1 MPYTREQIDN
11 ILRTNDRAVERA
23 ILRLFELQ
31 TADEQKTAGTN
42 QDNGRGFRSSDARA
56 GTRFAR
62 WLLGMNDRNQVKY
75 AKKLLTNPKADRI
88 FINYCR
94 KGERV
99 IDRARRIALTHSRQL
114 VAIANEKEQSQPTR
128 EDVQRAELCARAK
141 SHLAAIEASCTEDTA
156 PGQTLAERGFTFDGP
171 QPGTWAYTARMM
183 AEGDDSGFDWDA
195 WKDEMK
201 DRDLGVQGTCG
212 LIDAGEAYE

>member
-1 MPYTREQIDN
+1 MSYTRDQIDN

-31 TADEQKTAGTN
+31 TADEQNATSTKH
-42 QDNGRGFRSSDARA
+42 DNGRGFRSSDARA

-62 WLLGMNDRNQVKY
+62 WLLGMNDRNVVKY

-114 VAIANEKEQSQPTR
+114 VEIANAKEQKPSDA
-128 EDVQRAELCARAK
+128 DVRRDELRAQAK
-141 SHLAAIEASCTEDTA
+141 KHLAAIEASRIEQESESEFDLDGNGTG
-156 PGQTLAERGFTFDGP
+156 PSLAKQGITDGP
-171 QPGTWAYTARMM
+171 QPGTWAWTARAM
-183 AEGDDSGFDWDA
+183 AEGDTSGFDWDA

-201 DRDLGVQGTCG
+201 ERDM
-212 LIDAGEAYE
+212 

>member
-1 MPYTREQIDN
+1 MSYTRDQIDN

-31 TADEQKTAGTN
+31 TADEQKIGGTN
-42 QDNGRGFRSSDARA
+42 ADNGRGFRSSDARA

-62 WLLGMNDRNQVKY
+62 WLLGMNDRNVVKY
-75 AKKLLTNPKADRI
+75 AKKLLTHPKADVI

-94 KGERV
+94 QGERV

-114 VAIANEKEQSQPTR
+114 VTIANAKAQAEPTQ
-128 EDVQRAELCARAK
+128 EDARRAELRAQAK
-141 SHLAAIEASCTEDTA
+141 KHLAAIDTSRVEFDQDGNGTG
-156 PGQTLAERGFTFDGP
+156 PSLAEQGITDGP
-171 QPGTWAYTARMM
+171 QPGTWAWTARHM
-183 AEGDDSGFDWDA
+183 AEGDTSGFDWDA

-201 DRDLGVQGTCG
+201 ERDLDV
-212 LIDAGEAYE
+212 

>member
-1 MPYTREQIDN
+1 MSYTRDQIDN

-31 TADEQKTAGTN
+31 TADEQKIGGTN
-42 QDNGRGFRSSDARA
+42 ADNGRGFRSSDARA

-62 WLLGMNDRNQVKY
+62 WLLGMNDRNVVKY
-75 AKKLLTNPKADRI
+75 AKKLLTNPKADAI

-99 IDRARRIALTHSRQL
+99 IDRARRIALSHSRQL
-114 VAIANEKEQSQPTR
+114 VIIANAKEQEPSETDDR
-128 EDVQRAELCARAK
+128 RDELRAQAK
-141 SHLAAIEASCTEDTA
+141 KHLAAIDAVRVEQGIT
-156 PGQTLAERGFTFDGP
+156 DGP

-183 AEGDDSGFDWDA
+183 AEGDTSDFDWDA

-201 DRDLGVQGTCG
+201 EQDM
-212 LIDAGEAYE
+212 

>member
-1 MPYTREQIDN
+1 MSYTRDQIDN

-31 TADEQKTAGTN
+31 TADEQNATTTKH
-42 QDNGRGFRSSDARA
+42 DNGRGFRSSDARA

-114 VAIANEKEQSQPTR
+114 VAIANEKAQSKPTR

-141 SHLAAIEASCTEDTA
+141 SHLAAIEASRVEDTA
-156 PGQTLAERGFTFDGP
+156 RGPSLAEQGITDGP

-183 AEGDDSGFDWDA
+183 AEGDTSGFDWDA

-201 DRDLGVQGTCG
+201 ERDM
-212 LIDAGEAYE
+212 

>member
-1 MPYTREQIDN
+1 MSYTRDQIDN

-31 TADEQKTAGTN
+31 TADEQKIGGTN
-42 QDNGRGFRSSDARA
+42 ADNGRGFRSSDARA

-62 WLLGMNDRNQVKY
+62 WLLGMNDRNVVKY
-75 AKKLLTNPKADRI
+75 AKKLLTNPKADVI

-114 VAIANEKEQSQPTR
+114 VAIANEKAQSQSTR

-141 SHLAAIEASCTEDTA
+141 NHLAAIEASRVEDTVRA
-156 PGQTLAERGFTFDGP
+156 PSLAEQGITDGP
-171 QPGTWAYTARMM
+171 QPGTWAWTARAM
-183 AEGDDSGFDWDA
+183 AEGDTSGFDWDA

-201 DRDLGVQGTCG
+201 DRDLGV
-212 LIDAGEAYE
+212 